1 VVGYLP
7 DGRRDTF
14 DARAHSPAA
23 TMTPHTLAPVRLHD
37 DHVLLEP
44 LGMQHVPDLEA
55 AAADGELWNLWF
67 TSAPAPGTA
76 RAYVEKALAGL
87 AANLMLP
94 FAVREKSSG
103 EIVGSTRLY
112 DFAPELPRIAIGYTW
127 YARRW
132 QKSHLNTA
140 CKRLLLAHAFETLDC
155 VAVEFHTDHR
165 NLDSQRAIERLGA
178 HKDGVL
184 RAHKRRP
191 DGTLR
196 DTVCYSILATEWP
209 DVQRWLAMRLTRLS
223 AAASHPPA

>member
-1 VVGYLP
+1 
-7 DGRRDTF
+7 
-14 DARAHSPAA
+14 
-23 TMTPHTLAPVRLHD
+23 MTLTPTTLQD

-44 LGMQHVPDLEA
+44 LAPHHAPDLEA

-67 TSAPAPGTA
+67 TSAPAPGQA
-76 RAYVEKALAGL
+76 SGYIEKALAGL
-87 AANLMLP
+87 AANAMLP

-103 EIVGSTRLY
+103 QIVGTTRFY
-112 DFAPELPRIAIGYTW
+112 DFVPELPRIAIGYTW
-127 YARRW
+127 YAKRW

-140 CKRLLLAHAFETLDC
+140 CKRLLLQHAFETLGC

-191 DGTLR
+191 DGSLR
-196 DTVCYSILATEWP
+196 DTVCYSILAGEWP
-209 DVQRWLAMRLTRLS
+209 DVQRWLTMRLTRLS
-223 AAASHPPA
+223 AQN